1 VIDLFKYLKFIKEK
15 DPAMKSYLQILLFN
29 DGFWAILW
37 YKIAHYFYT
46 HHMKVIGLYIMHRVK
61 IKRGIE
67 IHPACIIGKN
77 LLIDHGVGVV
87 IGETAII
94 GDNCVIYQGV
104 TLGGTGKEKGKRH
117 PTIGNYVMIGAGA
130 KILGNIYIGDNVKIG
145 ANAVVL
151 NNIEPLNTV
160 VGCKGKIVNRI

>member
-1 VIDLFKYLKFIKEK
+1 MFKYLKFIKEK

-29 DGFWAILW
+29 DGFWAVLW

-61 IKRGIE
+61 IRRGIE
-67 IHPACIIGKN
+67 IHPASIIGKN